1 MKRKGEV
8 FRRAFLICIILVLIC
23 IVLLLAAYTYFG
35 RKTYINL
42 EREQLNK
49 TADSAQELFSYPADQ
64 TLSRTTFSG
73 YLDAISYSNDTSY
86 ILLFSKGDDPDYY
99 YNTNIEQFE
108 NSPYLKEIY
117 DRVLSGEELDFESF
131 QLSESKN
138 AICVGRPLYFQGDDH
153 ACGCFVLIKG
163 VNNVNFAF
171 TRLSQ
176 SLWIVSFILIPLLIL
191 SAYFA
196 VNQMLHPISE
206 MTNVAKQLSKGNYG
220 VRAKED
226 YPGELGLF
234 ARTLNNM
241 SSALSSTIRQL
252 ESEKRQLGYILSSFS
267 DGVAAINKQGE
278 LTHYNPA
285 LMKMFGAVDIHSPID
300 LVPDRSIWDA
310 FDGVVDTE
318 EPRVFHYKLPGDR
331 MLWITIVPILSDTD
345 GCVGAVG
352 LFKDATEIE
361 KLEKMRN
368 EYVANISHEL
378 RTPLTSLRGLLE
390 PLVDGMVKDPEA
402 QKRYHSIMLHEVER
416 LSRLI
421 TDMLQLSRL
430 QAGTEAMDMTM
441 FDINELLEEVMQSFQ
456 STAKKRNIR
465 IELETH
471 EDLPQVLSDRDRI
484 EQVLVILIDNALRYA
499 KSTIRLRVTEDT
511 QELFIDVWDDGIGI
525 SKENLSRV
533 FERFYKVDSSR
544 KDGGTG
550 LGLSIAKKI
559 MDQLEEQIEVDSEE
573 GEWTCFRFTL
583 KKYISNAIPL
593 TSVPDVVI
601 PATDPAA
608 NK

>member
-35 RKTYINL
+35 RRTYVHL

-49 TADSAQELFSYPADQ
+49 TADSAQELFRNPADQ
-64 TLSRTTFSG
+64 TLTRTTFLG
-73 YLDAISYSNDTSY
+73 YLDAISYSNETSY
-86 ILLFSKGDDPDYY
+86 ILLFSKGEDGTYY
-99 YNTNIEQFE
+99 YNTNIENYQD
-108 NSPYLKEIY
+108 SPYIQEIY
-117 DRVLSGEELDFESF
+117 DRVLSGEELELSSF
-131 QLSESKN
+131 RLSESKN
-138 AICVGRPLYFQGDDH
+138 AICACRPLYLGDNEQLV
-153 ACGCFVLIKG
+153 GCFILIKEI
-163 VNNVNFAF
+163 NNVNSAF
-171 TRLSQ
+171 TRLSR
-176 SLWIVSFILIPLLIL
+176 SLWIVSVSLLPLLIL

-196 VNQMLHPISE
+196 VNQMLHPLSE

-241 SSALSSTIRQL
+241 SGALASTIRQL

-285 LMKMFGAVDIHSPID
+285 LMKMFGTVDIHSPMD

-310 FDGVVDTE
+310 FDAVVDSE
-318 EPRVFHYKLPGDR
+318 EPRMFHYNLPGER
-331 MLWITIVPILSDTD
+331 TLWITIVPVLSDTD

-390 PLVDGMVKDPEA
+390 PLCDGMVKDPEA
-402 QKRYHSIMLHEVER
+402 QKRYHTIMLHEVER

-430 QAGTEAMDMTM
+430 QAGTETMDMTM
-441 FDINELLEEVMQSFQ
+441 FDVNELLEEVMQSFQ
-456 STAKKRNIR
+456 TTAKKRGIR

-471 EDLPQVLSDRDRI
+471 EDLSPVLSDRDRI

-499 KSTIRLRVTEDT
+499 KTTIKLRATDDAHEV
-511 QELFIDVWDDGIGI
+511 LIDVWDDGIGI
-525 SKENLSRV
+525 SKENLPRL

-559 MDQLEEQIEVDSEE
+559 MDQLEEQIVVDSEE
-573 GEWTCFRFTL
+573 GAWTCFRFTL

-593 TSVPDVVI
+593 SSVPDYVI
-601 PATDPAA
+601 PSEA
-608 NK
+608 KK